1 MGTPLYTI
9 RAVKNSLQ
17 LMLVKEAPTA
27 DSEQSEIILT
37 GNAKIGRIFAYFK
50 NKP

>member
-9 RAVKNSLQ
+9 RAVKNLYSLCSSR
-17 LMLVKEAPTA
+17 KPPTA

-37 GNAKIGRIFAYFK
+37 GNTKIGRIFVYLE

>member
-1 MGTPLYTI
+1 
-9 RAVKNSLQ
+9 
-17 LMLVKEAPTA
+17 MLVKEAPTA

-37 GNAKIGRIFAYFK
+37 VNAKIGRIFVYLE